1 LKYINRIRD
10 IIIASLGLF
19 FLSPFLSIIALAIK
33 RDSPGPAFY
42 RGLRA
47 AKGGGNFK
55 ILKFRTMY
63 EHPNSYNGV
72 KITAEDDP
80 RITPIGQWLRNTK
93 LNELPQLWNV
103 LKGDMSLVGPR
114 PEDPEIV
121 AQWPEELRKE
131 ILSVRP
137 GITSPASVLY
147 RDEESMLNNK
157 NVMET
162 YLNLIQPSK
171 IRLDQLYVRNHS
183 SWLDLDVILW
193 TALVYLPRLES
204 YKPPERLLFIGPL
217 SKFRHRF
224 INWFTIDLLIVF
236 SSFGFVGLIRRS
248 ISPIHIGWANA
259 IIASFCFA
267 VLFSIIGG
275 LLGVQRIHWS
285 TASVADIFEL
295 LISTVVA
302 LLVSLSI
309 NLAIGI
315 MPPLLIVMASIV
327 SFMGFVLVR
336 YRERLLVGLASRVRQ
351 ASKSTNRLGE
361 RVLIVGCGD
370 AGLSAAWLLEN
381 NRKAYKYSVIGFID
395 DDIYKQDI
403 RFRGIKVLGTRE
415 DIPHIVE
422 KHDVGIIIYAI
433 HNIPV
438 EEKRKILE
446 ICESCSAHIVS
457 IPNILAEFD
466 NVKNGSIDPVL
477 TVQTK
482 THTDEVLN
490 PAWDLSSKH
499 LRKWLQDLER
509 DLERGNIEEGIIRIK
524 ELQERLQI

>member
-1 LKYINRIRD
+1 
-10 IIIASLGLF
+10 
-19 FLSPFLSIIALAIK
+19 
-33 RDSPGPAFY
+33 
-42 RGLRA
+42 
-47 AKGGGNFK
+47 
-55 ILKFRTMY
+55 MY
-63 EHPNSYNGV
+63 ERPGSYNGV

-80 RITPIGQWLRNTK
+80 RITPLGHWLRNTK

-121 AQWPEELRKE
+121 AQWPKELREE
-131 ILSVRP
+131 ILSVKP

-204 YKPPERLLFIGPL
+204 YKPPERMLFIGPL
-217 SKFRHRF
+217 SQFRHRF

-275 LLGVQRIHWS
+275 LIGVQRINWS
-285 TASVADIFEL
+285 KASIADIFEL
-295 LISTVVA
+295 LVSTFVA
-302 LLVSLSI
+302 LQVSLSI
-309 NLAIGI
+309 NLAFGI
-315 MPPLLIVMASIV
+315 MPPLLIITASIV

-336 YRERLLVGLASRVRQ
+336 YRERLLVVFASRLRQ
-351 ASKSTNRLGE
+351 ANKSSQRLGE
-361 RVLIVGCGD
+361 RVLIIGCGD

-381 NRKAYKYSVIGFID
+381 NRNAYKYSVVGFID
-395 DDIYKQDI
+395 DDMYKQHI

-415 DIPHIVE
+415 DIPFIVDE
-422 KHDVGIIIYAI
+422 HDVGIIIYAI
-433 HNIPV
+433 HNIPA
-438 EEKRKILE
+438 EEQKNILE

-466 NVKNGSIDPVL
+466 NIRKGSID
-477 TVQTK
+477 TTYAEQTEQ
-482 THTDEVLN
+482 HSDEILFQ
-490 PAWDLSSKH
+490 ARHFSSKH
-499 LRKWLQDLER
+499 LRKWLQELEK
-509 DLERGNIEEGIIRIK
+509 DIEKGNIEEGIIRIK
-524 ELQERLQI
+524 QLQDRLQI